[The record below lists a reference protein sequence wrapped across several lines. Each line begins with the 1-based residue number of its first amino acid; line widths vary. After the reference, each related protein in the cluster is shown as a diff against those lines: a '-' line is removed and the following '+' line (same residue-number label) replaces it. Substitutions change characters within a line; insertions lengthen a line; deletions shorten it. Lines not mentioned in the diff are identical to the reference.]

1 MPKIARNNTPRRTAK
16 RLDRTAVSVAASVDA
31 PPSLYPLLPELFA
44 GLESLGSRP
53 RQVVSLLRQ
62 HSIPRTPRTLDLACG
77 KGSVALALAR
87 SFNARVLGV
96 DACGPF
102 IDHVRE
108 RAAALRVEDR
118 TLFEVGDVHAFLE
131 GKPKPRD
138 RFDVALMLNFLP
150 ASEAAPLI
158 RRWVRPGGV
167 YVIDDAVLAQRTTD
181 PDFADVPNAGEVAE
195 AIAQSGDTILA
206 TRITPPSAY
215 LRMEARLFA
224 TISRN
229 ITRLIPRHPALADDL
244 RDYRRRQR
252 ESAALLA
259 GPLRGAIWLVR
270 REGR

>member
-102 IDHVRE
+102 IDHARE

-150 ASEAAPLI
+150 ASEAAPLL
-158 RRWVRPGGV
+158 RRWVKPGGV
-167 YVIDDAVLAQRTTD
+167 YLIDDAVRAARTSDPEFDSVSTARELANAISRT
-181 PDFADVPNAGEVAE
+181 
-195 AIAQSGDTILA
+195 GDTILA
-206 TRITPPSAY
+206 MRITSPATY
-215 LRMEARLFA
+215 LRMEARLF
-224 TISRN
+224 TVIRRN
-229 ITRLIPRHPALADDL
+229 IARLIPRHPELADDL
-244 RDYRRRQR
+244 REYRLRQR

-270 REGR
+270 RDGQ